1 VSTQAV
7 RTERDGDVAILTL
20 DRPPMNA
27 LDAGSCDAIRGA
39 IAAVV
44 ADEGVRAVV
53 LTGAG
58 KAFSAGVDLQI
69 IPELDTAGQ
78 DVLLDALNAMVRD
91 LYGAPLPVIAAV
103 NGHAI
108 AGGLVLAVCADHRV
122 VGHDGRHGLT
132 EVAVG
137 VRFPLATR
145 EAVQAELGPAAV
157 RRIVFGG
164 ALLTSTEALELGA
177 YDEIADDPL
186 ARALEVAH
194 TLARHPPAMYGDIK
208 AAIRGET
215 LERMAHALNGG
226 EPLKGTWLSDEMR
239 ELARARLAR

>member
-1 VSTQAV
+1 VTTDAV
-7 RTERDGDVAILTL
+7 RTDRDGDVAILTL

-27 LDAGSCDAIRGA
+27 LDAAFCDAIR
-39 IAAVV
+39 AAFAAAS
-44 ADEGVRAVV
+44 ADEAVRAVV

-58 KAFSAGVDLQI
+58 KAFSAGVDLQV
-69 IPELDTAGQ
+69 IPDLDTAGQ
-78 DVLLDALNAMVRD
+78 DVLLDALNAMVRE

-122 VGHDGRHGLT
+122 VGPGGRHGLT

-145 EAVQAELGPAAV
+145 EAVQAELSAGAV

-164 ALLTSTEALELGA
+164 ALLTSAEAHALGA
-177 YDEIADDPL
+177 YDEIADEPL
-186 ARALEVAH
+186 ARALEVAR
-194 TLARHPPAMYGDIK
+194 TLSEHPRAMYGDIK
-208 AAIRGET
+208 AAIRGGT
-215 LERMAHALNGG
+215 LARMARALDGG
-226 EPLKGTWLSDEMR
+226 EPLKGSWLSDEMR